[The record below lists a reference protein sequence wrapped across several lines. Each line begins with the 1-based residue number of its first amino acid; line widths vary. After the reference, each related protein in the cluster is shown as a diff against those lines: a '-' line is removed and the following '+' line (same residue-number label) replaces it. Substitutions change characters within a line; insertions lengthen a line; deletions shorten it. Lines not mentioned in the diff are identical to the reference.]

1 MALYRKNCMTLFV
14 DINVIAT
21 YDINDINLEVDIN
34 VSLPL
39 GTMLALRAFNVITRL
54 PRRPL
59 SSHSFLQVLV
69 DPIASFVASLAPSVT
84 PAVIPGRL
92 GRVLG

>member
-39 GTMLALRAFNVITRL
+39 GTMLALRAL
-54 PRRPL
+54 P
-59 SSHSFLQVLV
+59 
-69 DPIASFVASLAPSVT
+69 VASGSISALAVHRRRHVRSRAVVF
-84 PAVIPGRL
+84 PAA
-92 GRVLG
+92 

>member
-39 GTMLALRAFNVITRL
+39 GTMLALR
-54 PRRPL
+54 
-59 SSHSFLQVLV
+59 VLRF
-69 DPIASFVASLAPSVT
+69 SVASTKAEDL
-84 PAVIPGRL
+84 
-92 GRVLG
+92 

>member
-39 GTMLALRAFNVITRL
+39 GTMLALSWEHN
-54 PRRPL
+54 
-59 SSHSFLQVLV
+59 
-69 DPIASFVASLAPSVT
+69 DPEHHAAGLAQ
-84 PAVIPGRL
+84 
-92 GRVLG
+92 

>member
-39 GTMLALRAFNVITRL
+39 GTMLALLGAMTRSSTRASAHR
-54 PRRPL
+54 
-59 SSHSFLQVLV
+59 S
-69 DPIASFVASLAPSVT
+69 PIGKRAQ
-84 PAVIPGRL
+84 
-92 GRVLG
+92 